1 MHRFTSFLVLLLLV
15 GTFGVCT
22 PGLAQDPSAQLDL
35 ISTTKGLL
43 PPRMTTTQRDAINS
57 PAEGLVVFNTTDN
70 ALNVYN
76 GSQWEAAGASNN
88 NAPVAGAVYDAEGLP
103 YLPVRSR
110 VTGKVWLDRNL
121 GATRVAQSPTDH
133 LAYGD
138 LYQWGRKA
146 DGHQK
151 ITWTSGTE
159 GTGVASTT
167 TKADTPNHALYIGGA
182 GEWRV
187 TPDDNLWS
195 GEYALNN
202 PCPAGY
208 RLPTQTELSDEVNGW
223 ATQDAA
229 GGFASDLKLTLSG
242 YRYHNSSSELSSEGS
257 WGYYSTATTASN
269 FARFLRMGA
278 SSANMTNVNRSQ
290 ASCVRCIKE

>member
-1 MHRFTSFLVLLLLV
+1 M

-22 PGLAQDPSAQLDL
+22 PAFAQDPSAQLDL

-76 GSQWEAAGASNN
+76 GSQWEAVGASNN
-88 NAPVAGAVYDAEGLP
+88 NAPVAGAVYDAEGLV

-121 GATRVAQSPTDH
+121 GATRVAQSSTDH

-151 ITWTSGTE
+151 ITWSSNIE
-159 GTGVASTT
+159 GTGVTSTT
-167 TKADTPNHALYIGGA
+167 IRADTPNHALLIGGYDD
-182 GEWRV
+182 WRD
-187 TPDDNLWS
+187 TQDDTLWS

-208 RLPTQTELSDEVNGW
+208 RLPTEAEWNAERTGW
-223 ATQDAA
+223 DTQNAA
-229 GGFASDLKLTLSG
+229 GGFASDLKLTKSG
-242 YRYHNSSSELSSEGS
+242 FRYQNISSLNITHVSNYGRFWTSSTNS
-257 WGYYSTATTASN
+257 T
-269 FARFLRMGA
+269 FARVLRTSVNSVDMFDNPRAQGA
-278 SSANMTNVNRSQ
+278 
-290 ASCVRCIKE
+290 CVRCIKE